1 MAWRAFLI
9 ENRAQK
15 LGSLALAAL
24 IWLTV
29 RSNLG
34 MDRLASNE
42 GFRVRVL
49 ENIPVGVLATGH
61 ADNPVQIRP
70 AMVHVEIEGDPDVVQ
85 RLMPGDVQ
93 AYVNLL
99 GPEAPR
105 QGMFRVNARAPG
117 VRVVAV
123 LPESVRV
130 ERSRE

>member
-1 MAWRAFLI
+1 MGWRALLI

-34 MDRLASNE
+34 MERLASND

-49 ENIPVGVLATGH
+49 ENIPVGVLGTGQ
-61 ADNPVQIRP
+61 AENQVQIRP
-70 AMVHVEIEGDPDVVQ
+70 ATVHVEIEGDPDVVQ
-85 RLMPGDVQ
+85 RLTPGDVQ

-99 GPEAPR
+99 SPESPR

-117 VRVVAV
+117 VRVAVV

-130 ERSRE
+130 ERSQ

>member
-1 MAWRAFLI
+1 MGWRALLI

-34 MDRLASNE
+34 MERLASND

-49 ENIPVGVLATGH
+49 ENIPVGVLGTGQ
-61 ADNPVQIRP
+61 AENQVQIRP

-85 RLMPGDVQ
+85 RLTPGDVQ

-99 GPEAPR
+99 SPESPR

-117 VRVVAV
+117 VRVAAV

-130 ERSRE
+130 ERSQ